1 MPNSSVMGVE
11 MTDMAGALP
20 GSVITIIWSRVGA
33 FHSRVAPS
41 HIYSPRP
48 GVSRA
53 LRVTLNT
60 IVVGTCLGGLAACPR
75 SRPTCML
82 KPDSITLIDS
92 AFLLGDAGASI
103 SLSQTPTDRLLCL

>member
-1 MPNSSVMGVE
+1 

-20 GSVITIIWSRVGA
+20 GSVINIIWSRVGA
-33 FHSRVAPS
+33 FHTHVAPS
-41 HIYSPRP
+41 YIYSPRP

-53 LRVTLNT
+53 LTLNT

-75 SRPTCML
+75 PRPTCML

-92 AFLLGDAGASI
+92 AFVFGDAGASI